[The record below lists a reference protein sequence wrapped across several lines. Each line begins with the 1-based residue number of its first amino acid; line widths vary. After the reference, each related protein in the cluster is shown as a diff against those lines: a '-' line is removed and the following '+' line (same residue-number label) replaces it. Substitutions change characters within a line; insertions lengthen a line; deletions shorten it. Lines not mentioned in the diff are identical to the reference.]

1 MLFIA
6 AEFAMYIGLLLF
18 TWCVVRTLLTE
29 LIDSIDMETMADIM
43 ATVKSYLLNPLP

>member
-6 AEFAMYIGLLLF
+6 AEFAMHIGIIIF
-18 TWCVVRTLLTE
+18 TWCVVRTLLTD

-43 ATVKSYLLNPLP
+43 ATVKSYLLSPLP